1 MALPAEARADW
12 YREIA
17 DKLWDF
23 SLDQRRNISFEVRTR
38 LAAIGE
44 EFTIQAAKLERKI
57 AAD

>member
-1 MALPAEARADW
+1 MVLPAEARTDW

-17 DKLWDF
+17 DKLWHL

-38 LAAIGE
+38 LAAMGE
-44 EFTIQAAKLERKI
+44 EFTIQARKVERKI